1 MMTTKI
7 PRKVSFLKPVLP
19 LVPEEATKKEEDK
32 SKLVTMELKSQA
44 GTSTGG
50 TYKKHIVLFN
60 EGTPQQWIDAQRDIA
75 EVWKQNS
82 ITQPDDRMAIIKTL
96 LRGETLTTFD
106 ASIEEQRQHPDGPL
120 AVTMDMVTKALAE
133 VSDTI
138 FPHRALEIQKQ
149 WMRKHLKK
157 PSDLSI
163 RLTSSAVSKMNN
175 CLPFFPGGD
184 EDSKFSQ
191 EELLEILECS
201 LPLAWRQK
209 FDYDGYVPTD
219 HNKAKLIS
227 SCEAIERKEESQK
240 VDKKQ
245 NKGKNPDK
253 AVKKRPQF
261 NKNKGGSKGD
271 YYCTHH
277 GKNPT
282 HDTANCFTLK
292 NKAKAESKKPAGK
305 AFSNKGLRKEI
316 NMLAK
321 SSSKAKVLDLYA
333 TVIAQEKAKLKKK
346 SKSASNMDTDSDSSH
361 DMAYVDYSS
370 DNKRKDSEVSQE
382 ELTYLA
388 QLHQEDGEIS
398 SDEN

>member
-1 MMTTKI
+1 MTTKI

-19 LVPEEATKKEEDK
+19 LVPEEATKTEENK
-32 SKLVTMELKSQA
+32 SKFVTMELKSQA

-60 EGTPQQWIDAQRDIA
+60 EGTPQEWIDAQRDIA
-75 EVWKQNS
+75 EVWKQNH

-96 LRGETLTTFD
+96 LRGETLTTFE
-106 ASIEEQRQHPDGPL
+106 ASIEEQKQDPTGTL

-157 PSDLSI
+157 PAELSI
-163 RLTSSAVSKMNN
+163 RLTSSALSRMNN
-175 CLPFFPGGD
+175 CLPFFPGED
-184 EDSKFSQ
+184 EDCKFTQ
-191 EELLEILECS
+191 KELLEIPECS

-227 SCEAIERKEESQK
+227 SCESIERKEESQK
-240 VDKKQ
+240 GDKKQ
-245 NKGKNPDK
+245 KKGKIPDK
-253 AVKKRPQF
+253 VVKKKAQF
-261 NKNKGGSKGD
+261 NKNKGFKGD
-271 YYCTHH
+271 YYCSHH

-292 NKAKAESKKPAGK
+292 NKAKADTKKPAGK
-305 AFSNKGLRKEI
+305 VFSNKGLRKEI

-321 SSSKAKVLDLYA
+321 GSSKAKVLDLYA
-333 TVIAQEKAKLKKK
+333 TVVAKEKARLQKR
-346 SKSASNMDTDSDSSH
+346 SKSSSDMDTDSDSS
-361 DMAYVDYSS
+361 
-370 DNKRKDSEVSQE
+370 Q
-382 ELTYLA
+382 
-388 QLHQEDGEIS
+388 
-398 SDEN
+398 